1 MLKTVNR
8 PKGLMLVKSKQSHA
22 RNILVGSVN
31 VGIGMMIDIVLH
43 LPAELVAADHVDR
56 GSKQTIDPGLVRKRI
71 VAGIVHHTH
80 SDTGQ
85 GNAQPDKNQHGRPP
99 RHGHGDQKR

>member
-1 MLKTVNR
+1 
-8 PKGLMLVKSKQSHA
+8 
-22 RNILVGSVN
+22 
-31 VGIGMMIDIVLH
+31 MMIDIVLH

-80 SDTGQ
+80 SDAGQ